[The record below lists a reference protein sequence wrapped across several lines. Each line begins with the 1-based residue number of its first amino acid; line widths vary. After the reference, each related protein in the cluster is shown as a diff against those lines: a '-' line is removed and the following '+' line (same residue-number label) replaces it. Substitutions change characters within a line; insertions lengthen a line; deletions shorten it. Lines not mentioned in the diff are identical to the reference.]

1 MALAYMGNNS
11 VPAYTTDAIS
21 SMEIIRY
28 DSRRLPYLTEE
39 KYHYCGL
46 FKITCGTAHGFAEFE
61 LPQESAPGDLI
72 PWISVFAILKE
83 LTVEQAKLCVADH
96 EQEWGME
103 RTRIAE
109 EALADLQMMQE
120 ADAELHPV
128 ISSRLLV
135 RSFLMEY
142 GLTYYSF

>member
-11 VPAYTTDAIS
+11 EPAYQTEAIS

-39 KYHYCGL
+39 NRHYCGL
-46 FKITCGTAHGFAEFE
+46 FKITCGTAHGFAEFD
-61 LPQESAPGDLI
+61 LPQESAPEDLI
-72 PWISVFAILKE
+72 TWISVFTVLKE
-83 LTVEQAKLCVADH
+83 LTVEQAKTCIADH
-96 EQEWGME
+96 EQDWGME

-109 EALADLQMMQE
+109 EALADLQLMQE
-120 ADAELHPV
+120 ADEELHSI
-128 ISSRLLV
+128 ISSRSLV